1 MTATPGGKKAAGART
16 LESYLRFRVRA
27 SSSEIHE
34 KAATVAGKPAVPA
47 VSATT
52 WSISSRLMPSSRAF
66 ERRVVSFSILNRDG
80 GRRYWVTLLP
90 EGSAFDD
97 PSGEVEVPEGAKR
110 VRVTAAAPGP
120 HSVRVLS
127 ERGGA
132 KRMVAWRKLNVL
144 P

>member
-1 MTATPGGKKAAGART
+1 MRELTRSRRSALAVLFASAALGCDLLKV
-16 LESYLRFRVRA
+16 LEPADVSFDVSKTELRVG
-27 SSSEIHE
+27 EE
-34 KAATVAGKPAVPA
+34 
-47 VSATT
+47 
-52 WSISSRLMPSSRAF
+52 L
-66 ERRVVSFSILNRDG
+66 EVSFSILNRDG